1 MAQKVML
8 ELEVK
13 TGAAID
19 NIEDVQEAIQDVGE
33 ETKKTTTDVSE
44 LGGQLDS
51 VSGGAITKFK
61 GLTGTLKKVAKGFT
75 TIKGAIIGTGIGALL
90 IAVVALTKAFTSS
103 EAGQNKFAKMLK
115 QLGVIAG
122 NVGDVFSSLGKILIA
137 VFVDRDLK
145 KAGLAFDEFAE
156 RITNFGEETQREIAL
171 AGELADKIAEANK
184 KERELLVERATI
196 NVEINKLKTKAAEV
210 DKFTTE
216 QRISFLQKAA
226 ALEDEITGKEV
237 ELAKTR
243 RDIKI
248 QENALSESTQED
260 LMDEAM
266 LTEQVIRLEE
276 GRIIRNKELLGVAAG
291 LRKSEND
298 KIAAER
304 KAELDAF
311 KKQQDDISAILKDSI
326 TTNATA
332 VITSEK
338 DVNSK
343 LKGLLDKKGKDD
355 IKREKLTTEEKI
367 QLASDAFGNLATIFG
382 EESKAGKAAAI
393 AQTTIDTLVSAQA
406 AFKSLAGVPVV
417 GPVLGGV
424 AAAAALAT
432 GFKTIKEI
440 QSIGP
445 PVAAPSVSGPRGAS
459 SPSFNI
465 VGASPVNQLAE
476 TIGEQ
481 SSQPVKAFV
490 VSNEV
495 TTAQGLERN
504 IIDGA
509 TIG

>member
-1 MAQKVML
+1 
-8 ELEVK
+8 
-13 TGAAID
+13 
-19 NIEDVQEAIQDVGE
+19 
-33 ETKKTTTDVSE
+33 
-44 LGGQLDS
+44 
-51 VSGGAITKFK
+51 
-61 GLTGTLKKVAKGFT
+61 
-75 TIKGAIIGTGIGALL
+75 
-90 IAVVALTKAFTSS
+90 
-103 EAGQNKFAKMLK
+103 
-115 QLGVIAG
+115 
-122 NVGDVFSSLGKILIA
+122 
-137 VFVDRDLK
+137 
-145 KAGLAFDEFAE
+145 
-156 RITNFGEETQREIAL
+156 
-171 AGELADKIAEANK
+171 
-184 KERELLVERATI
+184 
-196 NVEINKLKTKAAEV
+196 
-210 DKFTTE
+210 
-216 QRISFLQKAA
+216 
-226 ALEDEITGKEV
+226 
-237 ELAKTR
+237 
-243 RDIKI
+243 
-248 QENALSESTQED
+248 
-260 LMDEAM
+260 MDEAM

-417 GPVLGGV
+417 GPVLGGI

>member
-33 ETKKTTTDVSE
+33 ETKKTTTDVTE

-61 GLTGTLKKVAKGFT
+61 GLTGTLGGVVKSFRT
-75 TIKGAIIGTGIGALL
+75 LKGAIIATGIGALI
-90 IAVVALTKAFTSS
+90 IAVTALTTAFTNS
-103 EAGQNKFAKMLK
+103 EAGQNKFSKILK

-122 NVGDVFSSLGKILIA
+122 NVGDIFSNLGMAIISVFSG
-137 VFVDRDLK
+137 DLDEAR
-145 KAGLAFDEFAE
+145 KAFNDFTQG
-156 RITNFGEETQREIAL
+156 ITNFGEETRKEIAI
-171 AGELADKIAEANK
+171 AGELADKIAEANIR
-184 KERELLVERATI
+184 ERELLVERANT

-210 DKFTTE
+210 DKFNSQ
-216 QRISFLQKAA
+216 QRIKFLEDAA
-226 ALEDEITGKEV
+226 ALEDDITEKEIKLSQTRLDILRQEMQ
-237 ELAKTR
+237 LSQDKT
-243 RDIKI
+243 
-248 QENALSESTQED
+248 ED
-260 LMDEAM
+260 LDEEARM
-266 LTEQVIRLEE
+266 EAELIQLRE
-276 GRIIRNKELLGVAAG
+276 GQIIRNKELLGVAAG
-291 LRKSEND
+291 LRKAEND

-311 KKQQDDISAILKDSI
+311 KKQQDDISAILKDSV
-326 TTNATA
+326 TTNADA
-332 VITSEK
+332 IITTEK

-343 LKGLLDKKGKDD
+343 LKGLLKKKGEEEVE
-355 IKREKLTTEEKI
+355 IEKLTTEQKMS
-367 QLASDAFGNLATIFG
+367 LASGALGNLATIFG

-393 AQTTIDTLVSAQA
+393 AQTTIDTLGSAQA
-406 AFKSLAGVPVV
+406 AFKSLAPIPIV
-417 GPVLGGV
+417 GPVLGGI

-432 GFKTIKEI
+432 GFKTIKEM
-440 QSIGP
+440 QSVGP

-459 SPSFNI
+459 SPSFNV

>member
-33 ETKKTTTDVSE
+33 ETKKTTTDVTE

-61 GLTGTLKKVAKGFT
+61 GLTGTLGGVVKSFKT
-75 TIKGAIIGTGIGALL
+75 LKGAIIATGIGALI
-90 IAVVALTKAFTSS
+90 IAVTALTTAFTSS
-103 EAGQNKFAKMLK
+103 EAGQNKLSKALK

-122 NVGDVFSSLGKILIA
+122 NVGDIFSSLGMVIIG
-137 VFVDRDLK
+137 VFTGDLDE
-145 KAGLAFDEFAE
+145 AGKAFDEFKE
-156 RITNFGEETQREIAL
+156 RITNFGEETRKEIAL

-184 KERELLVERATI
+184 KERELLVERAQT

-226 ALEDEITGKEV
+226 TLEDEITGKEV

-248 QENALSESTQED
+248 QENSLSESTQED

-276 GRIIRNKELLGVAAG
+276 GRLIRNKELLGVAAG
-291 LRKSEND
+291 LRKAEND

-343 LKGLLDKKGKDD
+343 LKGLLKKKGEDEVQ
-355 IKREKLTTEEKI
+355 IEKLTTEQKLK
-367 QLASDAFGNLATIFG
+367 LASDAFGNLATIFG

-393 AQTTIDTLVSAQA
+393 AQTTIDTLVSARA
-406 AFKSLAGVPVV
+406 AFKSLAGIPVV
-417 GPVLGGV
+417 GPVLGGI

-432 GFKTIKEI
+432 GFRTIKEI
-440 QSIGP
+440 QSVGP
-445 PVAAPSVSGPRGAS
+445 PVAAPNVAGPRGAA

>member
-33 ETKKTTTDVSE
+33 ETKKTTTDVTE

-61 GLTGTLKKVAKGFT
+61 GLTGTLGGVVKSFKT
-75 TIKGAIIGTGIGALL
+75 LKGAIIATGIGALI
-90 IAVVALTKAFTSS
+90 IAVTALTSAFTSS
-103 EAGQNKFAKMLK
+103 EAGQNKLSKALK

-122 NVGDVFSSLGKILIA
+122 NVGDIFSSLGMVIIG
-137 VFVDRDLK
+137 VFTGDLDE
-145 KAGLAFDEFAE
+145 AGKAFDEFKN
-156 RITNFGEETQREIAL
+156 RIVNFGEETQREIAL

-248 QENALSESTQED
+248 QENSLSESTQED

-276 GRIIRNKELLGVAAG
+276 GRLIRNKELLGVAAG
-291 LRKSEND
+291 LRKAEND

-311 KKQQDDISAILKDSI
+311 KKQQDDISAILKDSV
-326 TTNATA
+326 TTNADA
-332 VITSEK
+332 IITTEK

-343 LKGLLDKKGKDD
+343 LKGLLKKKGEEEVE
-355 IKREKLTTEEKI
+355 IEKLTTEQKV

-406 AFKSLAGVPVV
+406 AFKSLAGIPVV
-417 GPVLGGV
+417 GPVLGGI

-432 GFKTIKEI
+432 GFRTIKEI
-440 QSIGP
+440 QSVGP
-445 PVAAPSVSGPRGAS
+445 PVAAPNVAGPRGAA